1 MLTKVKR
8 VNSLVRAVKHNG
20 GFVWSYNLDS
30 DLFQIAEL
38 GAKLGCFDRV
48 QKYPNDDI
56 KFVALK
62 EAEGESKE
70 NYIDQVVFDSL
81 SDDVKA
87 VVLKNSE
94 VRNSPKMPDN
104 YYNELFDS
112 LCLTEC
118 S

>member
-1 MLTKVKR
+1 MLTKVKC
-8 VNSLVRAVKHNG
+8 VNSLVRAVKYNG

-38 GAKLGCFDRV
+38 GVKLGCFNKI
-48 QKYPNDDI
+48 QKYPHDDI
-56 KFVALK
+56 KFVAIK

-70 NYIDQVVFDSL
+70 EYIDQVVFDSL

-94 VRNSPKMPDN
+94 VRNSPKQPDN
-104 YYNELFDS
+104 YYNELFDY
-112 LCLTEC
+112 LGLTEC
-118 S
+118 V